1 MIPAIQ
7 ELNFPKIDGK
17 QYATLSHATANLADM
32 GEKTISTQV
41 KIDGDIVPDF
51 SQDWEVAFQ
60 GEKYIMPLRLPQ
72 GAKENTSLNSTIDL
86 TFQHWA
92 IYQLKRWTFVTMQPI
107 DTGTAVADEEV
118 APVQLNLKDFCDLF
132 GQVLRYYY
140 GDTITI
146 DLNPAWQY
154 DSAPTAIEINH
165 SYIWNVLIDAFY
177 DKYGV
182 RWAIEPR
189 EDNDNTVKGGER
201 YVIKIGYPTTEVDHI
216 FEYGFEGGL
225 LKIERQVQSEEIH
238 NMIKGRGG
246 DTNIPFRYFKD
257 TDLGNPDFAPDP
269 DWIEELKNIYF
280 TNLMPATYR
289 SYIQGWKAAH
299 ISKYPGYKA
308 VGENNAYSPWAYRKG
323 FTDTKFHPVE
333 FVADEITL
341 TPQEGDRQVQIY
353 PDYSPYV
360 KKGSS
365 IDVYGPLL
373 APLDNNDDIYPTLQG
388 TGLDIAVDVEQIV
401 SDDVAESAESDA
413 QIEDTTF
420 PDIIRKNVAQGYT
433 TVADAS
439 KRTYFSV
446 PTGKRAIIEGHA
458 GVRAYNPQNSEDKS
472 ALVAVRDYTIK
483 VYNAV
488 TGAQNSASGIPAGS
502 WYFTVEYDINNTSG
516 EALNV
521 TCSFNGVKITSATP
535 EDKWRNTFDIWV
547 KDIWNSTRLAG
558 ETDSQYSERVWKP
571 ILGDREKNTAKV
583 VFASGMLLHED
594 YEFTI
599 VDFPVPDT
607 SKTYTDSN
615 GVRHDSHWRITL
627 AKSDAELKATGL
639 YVPSTQKQGKAGDTF
654 AFIGTEMTH
663 VPYVVDAEIRLDD
676 WKKDHLGEVK
686 EIKPTFVVT
695 TDRVRL
701 NNEGKPDALI
711 NQLRVGNS
719 LRIADKRFVQPMGDR
734 AYETLYLQSLT
745 YTFRE
750 PTPEDAALN
759 PDVEIVLSNEYA
771 TSANPVSVMQGEI
784 SAMQRLLGSISNV
797 EQIVRGVGDRLYMRK
812 DGIPEISY
820 SPTRFFSLLTSGN
833 FRAGIIGGAGWGFF
847 KDENGNWVL
856 EADRVNVRGEMQV
869 NTLVINQAEGRGGME
884 VDTAAFMEVVRV
896 VDADEGYVCY
906 FDQKGGSVAN
916 LFHVDDVA
924 YCNRWTAE
932 NQELKFY
939 KRRVVAVGADYITL
953 SKTDVNGTGIP
964 AEKDNII
971 HYGNYTDKTRQ
982 YVKVRDVVGGGY
994 ESYIE
999 GLDSVNAAGEEFYFV
1014 GRRAGA
1020 GPRWFI
1026 GERSKE
1032 YIEWKD
1038 GQLSI
1043 CGRLSVLSTV
1053 GGKALGDF
1061 VRDEARGV
1069 QFALDVDG
1077 AVSGIAC
1084 DAAGNVAGE
1093 YPQGRLTVYRGGA
1106 RYEGDV
1112 VYRVVTTDGI
1122 SALVDGEGVVSF
1134 KGITGLSASVAVEA
1148 VVVGEDVVLRGE
1160 FTRFKVLPGSAV
1172 RRTEVFYSSVFTA
1185 SRPAESTFTL
1195 TSVPAVPAGMYL
1207 WSVVVTYYTDETSS
1221 RAYSVSRQGLDYGAG
1236 KMLFTDPTFKKGA
1249 NGVQKYYYHDQN
1261 GAEVTVTRVSD
1272 STAPNDSGMVL
1283 HISSHGELKP
1293 GVGGFSQ
1300 VYRSAPNKVFVQRV
1314 IARIPKGYSVRTA
1327 SVPIGTGGANYLL
1340 AAKEGTGK
1348 WEEYV
1353 RKFVCG
1359 SEGEF
1364 NALGYFYLEGPQGTE
1379 DSPVEWDV
1387 AYVTLFDM
1395 GANGEFGVEA
1405 KSVSYAKSVSSAQ
1418 PADSAFVYGSID
1430 EAGVSVG
1437 DFLWTRTSVT
1447 YSDGTTVTSYSVG
1460 RVGADG
1466 SEGTPGAAGADGRTS
1481 YVHWAYANSADGSED
1496 FSTVYF
1502 AGAKYLGTCTTYD
1515 SKDPEDYRRYEWA
1528 RLRGEDALVYSLLP
1542 SVGVVRRSPDGTFTP
1557 GTISCEKRLAKGDSV
1572 GLTTD
1577 YYLYYRF
1584 VTGEESAANWVIGA
1598 GPGRS
1603 TFESAIPSGAR
1614 WVDFELR
1621 TNNGAGAMILAS
1633 ERVMVLTDAADMEVG
1648 GTNLLKNSDFID
1660 GVRYW
1665 TNDVVAAGGSVAVL
1679 DRATAPGWLEGRAT
1693 MHVRYVAGSAM
1704 WRSLYQ
1710 RVSAGKVRAGEVYM
1724 LSGWVYVPSMTAMT
1738 KTVYAK
1744 IHRVLA
1750 DGSSYNQ
1757 ELIDFRG
1764 VTAGRWCYVSRMWK
1778 APATLDMGEGVWVMF
1793 QMEEYGEFYLNG
1805 WKFEQGNVA
1814 TGWSASPD
1822 DVSYLRSAL
1831 RESTTVDGGL
1841 IAATLLK
1848 LGYTLEGGEYRVT
1861 AGMNGVVTPEA
1872 DDIAF
1877 WSGGPMVDAER
1888 EPEADEAATFVIRHS
1903 GEAYACGNT
1912 VRFKT
1917 NRIEVG
1923 APGAQRSV
1931 VLDDDGLKLV
1941 DGSEERLRVV
1951 HQSVGSL
1958 ADAASSQLISG
1969 PGVKSHVI
1977 YLRQVGGGSS
1987 SGGIQM
1993 RKSYQISRGFET
2005 AAFSVGSSG
2014 ATLNAG
2020 AAVKMAVRVSFVYD
2034 TRVETS
2040 SPGIY
2045 DSYPLSGSVRVR
2057 VYSTAGTVLCNR
2069 SVALRTTDGRTHV
2082 GELSLNETVKTA
2094 GVYVAKV
2101 YLEGTTTGSESDAGS
2116 ATATVSA
2123 TGSVQLGYADQ
2134 TVMGSDGFMT
2144 KWGNAALL
2152 ARAGE
2157 VHAKV
2162 GTTELVVLESGI
2174 KAIVNGKEIW
2184 LAGG

>member
-1 MIPAIQ
+1 MKTLKVKTLTQQAAPRSPRLKGIGGSTVINVQGGDSTSAVPDHSHSNLDSLESISTDTEGYEWLTRQVEVKDPETGEISTQTVTEKVKAGYADKAKNADVAFDLAENSPAARRFLSRIADDRSTGKIASDKGFEAGEYLAGVSGGMLGVDAETGDSFAEVDRLMVRVKAFFE
-7 ELNFPKIDGK
+7 ELTIVKAGVLAGK
-17 QYATLSHATANLADM
+17 QYITPGGGVVCVKVEETDTAYRCYFLSEQDGVKTETRIVAGDQVISEMFNAKAGTDNKVSNHRYWRLVTAVSNDAYTDES
-32 GEKTISTQV
+32 GNHY
-41 KIDGDIVPDF
+41 G
-51 SQDWEVAFQ
+51 
-60 GEKYIMPLRLPQ
+60 Y
-72 GAKENTSLNSTIDL
+72 IDL
-86 TFQHWA
+86 S
-92 IYQLKRWTFVTMQPI
+92 VTDCEAGSDVPQA
-107 DTGTAVADEEV
+107 GDELC
-118 APVQLNLKDFCDLF
+118 Q
-132 GQVLRYYY
+132 
-140 GDTITI
+140 
-146 DLNPAWQY
+146 
-154 DSAPTAIEINH
+154 
-165 SYIWNVLIDAFY
+165 
-177 DKYGV
+177 
-182 RWAIEPR
+182 
-189 EDNDNTVKGGER
+189 
-201 YVIKIGYPTTEVDHI
+201 
-216 FEYGFEGGL
+216 
-225 LKIERQVQSEEIH
+225 
-238 NMIKGRGG
+238 
-246 DTNIPFRYFKD
+246 
-257 TDLGNPDFAPDP
+257 LGNRT
-269 DWIEELKNIYF
+269 E
-280 TNLMPATYR
+280 ATR
-289 SYIQGWKAAH
+289 QAAM
-299 ISKYPGYKA
+299 
-308 VGENNAYSPWAYRKG
+308 V
-323 FTDTKFHPVE
+323 
-333 FVADEITL
+333 
-341 TPQEGDRQVQIY
+341 
-353 PDYSPYV
+353 
-360 KKGSS
+360 
-365 IDVYGPLL
+365 
-373 APLDNNDDIYPTLQG
+373 
-388 TGLDIAVDVEQIV
+388 
-401 SDDVAESAESDA
+401 
-413 QIEDTTF
+413 
-420 PDIIRKNVAQGYT
+420 
-433 TVADAS
+433 
-439 KRTYFSV
+439 FS
-446 PTGKRAIIEGHA
+446 T
-458 GVRAYNPQNSEDKS
+458 
-472 ALVAVRDYTIK
+472 
-483 VYNAV
+483 
-488 TGAQNSASGIPAGS
+488 
-502 WYFTVEYDINNTSG
+502 
-516 EALNV
+516 
-521 TCSFNGVKITSATP
+521 
-535 EDKWRNTFDIWV
+535 
-547 KDIWNSTRLAG
+547 
-558 ETDSQYSERVWKP
+558 
-571 ILGDREKNTAKV
+571 
-583 VFASGMLLHED
+583 
-594 YEFTI
+594 
-599 VDFPVPDT
+599 
-607 SKTYTDSN
+607 
-615 GVRHDSHWRITL
+615 
-627 AKSDAELKATGL
+627 
-639 YVPSTQKQGKAGDTF
+639 
-654 AFIGTEMTH
+654 
-663 VPYVVDAEIRLDD
+663 
-676 WKKDHLGEVK
+676 
-686 EIKPTFVVT
+686 
-695 TDRVRL
+695 
-701 NNEGKPDALI
+701 
-711 NQLRVGNS
+711 
-719 LRIADKRFVQPMGDR
+719 
-734 AYETLYLQSLT
+734 
-745 YTFRE
+745 
-750 PTPEDAALN
+750 
-759 PDVEIVLSNEYA
+759 
-771 TSANPVSVMQGEI
+771 
-784 SAMQRLLGSISNV
+784 
-797 EQIVRGVGDRLYMRK
+797 
-812 DGIPEISY
+812 
-820 SPTRFFSLLTSGN
+820 
-833 FRAGIIGGAGWGFF
+833 
-847 KDENGNWVL
+847 
-856 EADRVNVRGEMQV
+856 
-869 NTLVINQAEGRGGME
+869 
-884 VDTAAFMEVVRV
+884 
-896 VDADEGYVCY
+896 VDADAPSVKLFGGIDSYSLADKAIISFGREPSGGKVY
-906 FDQKGGSVAN
+906 FRLGASGASQYLEYNQDGG
-916 LFHVDDVA
+916 L
-924 YCNRWTAE
+924 
-932 NQELKFY
+932 EL
-939 KRRVVAVGADYITL
+939 A
-953 SKTDVNGTGIP
+953 
-964 AEKDNII
+964 
-971 HYGNYTDKTRQ
+971 
-982 YVKVRDVVGGGY
+982 
-994 ESYIE
+994 
-999 GLDSVNAAGEEFYFV
+999 
-1014 GRRAGA
+1014 
-1020 GPRWFI
+1020 
-1026 GERSKE
+1026 
-1032 YIEWKD
+1032 
-1038 GQLSI
+1038 
-1043 CGRLSVLSTV
+1043 GRLSVLSTV
-1053 GGKALGDF
+1053 GDKALGDF

-1069 QFALDVDG
+1069 QYVLDVDG

-1093 YPQGRLTVYRGGA
+1093 YPQGRVTVYRGGA

-1112 VYRVVTTDGI
+1112 VYRVVATDGI

-1236 KMLFTDPTFKKGA
+1236 KMLFTDPTFKKGV
-1249 NGVQKYYYHDQN
+1249 NGVQAYYHASK
-1261 GAEVTVTRVSD
+1261 GGSLIVSRID
-1272 STAPNDSGMVL
+1272 DDTAPNDSGKVL
-1283 HISSHGELKP
+1283 HIESKNIVSP
-1293 GVGGFSQ
+1293 GVGGFAQ
-1300 VYRSAPNKVFVQRV
+1300 GYMAAPNKVFVRRV
-1314 IARIPKGYSVRTA
+1314 IARIPKCYTVKTA
-1327 SVPIGTGGANYLL
+1327 STPIGWGGARYALTPM
-1340 AAKEGTGK
+1340 EGTGK

-1353 RKFVCG
+1353 HKFVCG
-1359 SEGEF
+1359 SKEPF
-1364 NALGYFYLEGPQGTE
+1364 SAFGYFYLEGPQGTE

-1418 PADSAFVYGSID
+1418 PGDSAFVYGSID

-1466 SEGTPGAAGADGRTS
+1466 SEGTPGAAGADGLTS
-1481 YVHWAYANSADGSED
+1481 YVNWAYANSADGSED

-1515 SKDPEDYRRYEWA
+1515 SKDPEDYWRYEWA

-1665 TNDVVAAGGSVAVL
+1665 TNDVVGAGGSVAVL

-1693 MHVRYVAGSAM
+1693 MHVRYAAGSAT

-1710 RVSAGKVRAGEVYM
+1710 RVAAGKVRAGEVYM
-1724 LSGWVYVPSMTAMT
+1724 LSGWVYVPSMAAMT

-1778 APATLDMGEGVWVMF
+1778 APATLDMGEDVCVMF

-1822 DVSYLRSAL
+1822 DVSYLRTAL
-1831 RESTTVDGGL
+1831 RESATIDGGL
-1841 IAATLLK
+1841 IAATMLK

-1888 EPEADEAATFVIRHS
+1888 EPEAEEAATFVIRHS

-2069 SVALRTTDGRTHV
+2069 SVALRTTDWRTHV

-2101 YLEGTTTGSESDAGS
+2101 YLEGTTTGSGSDVGS

-2123 TGSVQLGYADQ
+2123 MGSVQLGYADQ

-2144 KWGNAALL
+2144 KWGDAALL

-2157 VHAKV
+2157 VHMKV
-2162 GTTELVVLESGI
+2162 GTTELVVLESGV
-2174 KAIVNGKEIW
+2174 KVVVNGKETW